1 MNHSLPSE
9 GGKKIIGRQLSRKLK
24 IFLGVGFV
32 GIIMIGALVIWAGIA
47 TIKGVANLAE
57 EARVSDKVISLQK
70 EMENIATLP
79 KVDCW
84 NTVQGLLNVEIW
96 LESPIAENLQSLKL
110 ACMNTEKE

>member
-1 MNHSLPSE
+1 MRHSLPSE
-9 GGKKIIGRQLSRKLK
+9 GGKKNIGRQFSRKLK

-70 EMENIATLP
+70 EMENIAMLP